1 MAPCDGSFS
10 RLHCFTA
17 VTLLTSLRLCY
28 ALRGCRGGDARGFVQ
43 RRLRYHGARSRALFR
58 RRALGSDCACR
69 VQASHED
76 ADAIV
81 VNTCAFVEEV
91 CLLVRVSPCA
101 FPELTLGNRQAK
113 QESIS
118 AIFEAAGYKKD
129 GKARRV
135 IVTGCLAQ
143 RYAGELAAEL
153 PEARRRCPPAH
164 DSLLVRP
171 CS

>member
-1 MAPCDGSFS
+1 M
-10 RLHCFTA
+10 
-17 VTLLTSLRLCY
+17 
-28 ALRGCRGGDARGFVQ
+28 
-43 RRLRYHGARSRALFR
+43 
-58 RRALGSDCACR
+58 
-69 VQASHED
+69 
-76 ADAIV
+76 
-81 VNTCAFVEEV
+81 NTCAFVEEV
-91 CLLVRVSPCA
+91 CLLVGVSSCA

-153 PEARRRCPPAH
+153 PEARHRCPPAH
-164 DSLLVRP
+164 DSLLARP

>member
-1 MAPCDGSFS
+1 MLGDLFREGFDITVRARARYCA
-10 RLHCFTA
+10 RL
-17 VTLLTSLRLCY
+17 
-28 ALRGCRGGDARGFVQ
+28 
-43 RRLRYHGARSRALFR
+43 RALFR
-58 RRALGSDCACR
+58 RRALGSGHAYC

-91 CLLVRVSPCA
+91 CLLVGVSPCA

-153 PEARRRCPPAH
+153 PEARRRCPPATNASPLPTRY
-164 DSLLVRP
+164 DSLLARP